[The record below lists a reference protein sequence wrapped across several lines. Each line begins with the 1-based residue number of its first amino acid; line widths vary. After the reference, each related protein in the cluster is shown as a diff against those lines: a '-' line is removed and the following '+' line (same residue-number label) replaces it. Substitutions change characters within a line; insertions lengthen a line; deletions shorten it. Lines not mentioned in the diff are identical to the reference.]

1 MAEPKIRDLDTDIR
15 VSVLETQMNTLTHDL
30 EKIERKM
37 DDNYSVLH
45 TRINEMDQAFEVK
58 NEKILKKIDDHSL
71 VSNKHN
77 QDVLEKINKI
87 EKWRWMIMGG
97 ALVAGY
103 VLAHIKIEN
112 LF

>member
-15 VSVLETQMNTLTHDL
+15 VSVLETQVNSLNHDL
-30 EKIERKM
+30 EKIEKKI
-37 DDNYSVLH
+37 DNNYSVLH
-45 TRINEMDQAFEVK
+45 TRINELDEAFEIK

-71 VSNKHN
+71 ASTAHTKEL
-77 QDVLEKINKI
+77 LEKITKI

-103 VLAHIKIEN
+103 VLAHIRMEN

>member
-1 MAEPKIRDLDTDIR
+1 MAEPKVRDLDTDIR

-30 EKIERKM
+30 EKIEKKM
-37 DDNYSVLH
+37 DDNYTVLH
-45 TRINEMDQAFEVK
+45 SRINELDNAFEIK
-58 NEKILKKIDDHSL
+58 NEKIIKKIDDHSIAS
-71 VSNKHN
+71 VQHN
-77 QDVLEKINKI
+77 REVMEKIAKI

-103 VLAHIKIEN
+103 VLAHIRMEN

>member
-15 VSVLETQMNTLTHDL
+15 VSVLETQVNSLTHDL
-30 EKIERKM
+30 EKIEKKI

-45 TRINEMDQAFEVK
+45 TRINQLDEAFEIK
-58 NEKILKKIDDHSL
+58 NEKILQKIDDHSL
-71 VSNKHN
+71 ASAQHTKELL
-77 QDVLEKINKI
+77 DKINKI

-103 VLAHIKIEN
+103 VLAHIRMEN

>member
-30 EKIERKM
+30 EKIEKKM

-45 TRINEMDQAFEVK
+45 TRINELDTTFEIK
-58 NEKILKKIDDHSL
+58 NEKILKKIDDHSFA
-71 VSNKHN
+71 SSQHN
-77 QDVLEKINKI
+77 HEILEKIAKI

-103 VLAHIKIEN
+103 VLAHIRIEK